1 MNVIPAGTYRL
12 QFHAGFTFAQ
22 ARGLVPYLARL
33 GISHVYA
40 SPFFRAA
47 PGSLHGYDVCDH
59 NALNPEVGT
68 RAEFEAFS
76 AELKAHGLGLI
87 VDFVPNHM
95 GIEGALNPWWRDVLE
110 HGPSSPYARFFDID
124 WHPLKRALENK
135 ILLPLLGE
143 PYGKVLE
150 SDGFRVEFSAG
161 DFRLRHGGLTLP
173 LALRSTLPLLRRAGE
188 ILAPAPAEMEGIIA
202 ATGRLPPG
210 TDAAPE
216 RMAGRVRAR
225 QALRAR
231 LQRLCAESPAV
242 AEAIEQAVGELGD
255 PAKADRFDRLDEI
268 LSAQS
273 YRLSPWRVA
282 GEEINYRRFF
292 DVNTLAAIRV
302 ELPEVFDATHRLLF
316 ELIDAGHVAGLR
328 IDHIDGLAFPRDYLA
343 RLRDRAGESLYLLV
357 EKILGPEERL
367 RADWPVDGTTGYEF
381 ANQLVKLLIAAT
393 ARPRFV
399 PDPRSRVCSEE
410 KSPRAPGWGRTP
422 PALGTASACSARAAA
437 AP

>member
-1 MNVIPAGTYRL
+1 MRARPTATYRL
-12 QFHAGFTFAQ
+12 QFHRAFTFAQ
-22 ARGLVPYLARL
+22 ARDLVPYLARL

-40 SPFFRAA
+40 SPIFRAA
-47 PGSLHGYDVCDH
+47 PGSMHAGAPV
-59 NALNPEVGT
+59 VGAAI
-68 RAEFEAFS
+68 RR
-76 AELKAHGLGLI
+76 
-87 VDFVPNHM
+87 
-95 GIEGALNPWWRDVLE
+95 GI
-110 HGPSSPYARFFDID
+110 
-124 WHPLKRALENK
+124 
-135 ILLPLLGE
+135 GE
-143 PYGKVLE
+143 WN
-150 SDGFRVEFSAG
+150 D
-161 DFRLRHGGLTLP
+161 
-173 LALRSTLPLLRRAGE
+173 
-188 ILAPAPAEMEGIIA
+188 PA
-202 ATGRLPPG
+202 
-210 TDAAPE
+210 DAA
-216 RMAGRVRAR
+216 
-225 QALRAR
+225 
-231 LQRLCAESPAV
+231 
-242 AEAIEQAVGELGD
+242 
-255 PAKADRFDRLDEI
+255 RFDRLDRL
-268 LSAQS
+268 LSDQA
-273 YRLSPWRVA
+273 YRLSLWRVA
-282 GEEINYRRFF
+282 GEEINCRRFF
-292 DVNTLAAIRV
+292 DVNSLAAIRV